1 MRSFDYKEEWKKLLT
16 PEIVMYLTQIH
27 EFKGEQTLFIEAKA
41 DTLSQLVDIAKIQS
55 IEASNKIEGI
65 YTSDER
71 LKALV
76 KDSTRPRTRN
86 EREIAGYRDVLNTI
100 HENHDYIPPKPSI
113 ILQLHRDL
121 YKFEGMDIGGRY
133 KTSDNIIEEQD
144 AEGNKLQSVT
154 PYKDGL
160 TVDSF
165 FYQYGL
171 AEGNKSVRFRPM
183 PAWETPEAIEK
194 ICQSYD
200 EALNSENIDALII
213 IPMFVLD
220 FLCVHPF
227 NDGNGRISRLLTLLL
242 LYRSGYIVGKYISI
256 EKLIEQTKEIYYESL
271 QLSSAGW
278 HENKNDYEPFVKYM
292 LGVIVAAYRDFSS
305 RVSLLT
311 TQGMSK
317 PDRVKEIIRATL
329 GPITKTEILAKC
341 PDISQVTVQRALAD
355 LVDKGDIVKLGGGR
369 YTKYIWNN

>member
-16 PEIVMYLTQIH
+16 PEIVMYLAQIH

-144 AEGNKLQSVT
+144 AEGNK
-154 PYKDGL
+154 
-160 TVDSF
+160 
-165 FYQYGL
+165 
-171 AEGNKSVRFRPM
+171 SVRFRPM

-194 ICQSYD
+194 LCLSYD